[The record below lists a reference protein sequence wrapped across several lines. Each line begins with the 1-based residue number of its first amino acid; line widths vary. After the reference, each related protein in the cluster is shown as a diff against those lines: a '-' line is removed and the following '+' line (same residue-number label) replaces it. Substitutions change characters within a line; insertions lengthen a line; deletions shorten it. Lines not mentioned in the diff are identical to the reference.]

1 MVTVTL
7 LAVIILGLVAAFN
20 TTQKAMVAGLA
31 QADTLQDGRAATDM
45 MAREIEQ
52 AVTVPGSF
60 FQFVYTT
67 NTTTNVWPIAG
78 GTRTNII
85 GQIAFWMGRE
95 LVLYGVNSDINGVG
109 SLYRNDLTNTNHLAN
124 GVVVFTATKLDSTG
138 NPTTNFPHAVL
149 LEIGTL
155 EKRTLEHYNSLSN
168 SPLALAYLTN
178 QAGHLHIFRQR
189 ISIKAVQP

>member
-20 TTQKAMVAGLA
+20 TTQKAMVTGLA

-52 AVTVPGSF
+52 AVPAPFSAFGHVLV
-60 FQFVYTT
+60 QT
-67 NTTTNVWPIAG
+67 NTTNLWSGPQTNYTGA
-78 GTRTNII
+78 I
-85 GQIAFWMGRE
+85 GFEFGQHVVAYY
-95 LVLYGVNSDINGVG
+95 VSNDVNGVG
-109 SLYRNDLTNTNHLAN
+109 TLFRHEDINTNHLAN